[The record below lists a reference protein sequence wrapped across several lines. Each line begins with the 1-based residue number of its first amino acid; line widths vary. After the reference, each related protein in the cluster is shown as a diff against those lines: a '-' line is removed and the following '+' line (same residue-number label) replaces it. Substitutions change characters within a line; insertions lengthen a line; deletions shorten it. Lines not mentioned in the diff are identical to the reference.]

1 MPAFENPWRGLEQ
14 PLGARQVTVRFTV
27 APEGTVFY
35 PTIDDVAISAAP
47 VGQCLKSAVRSLRF
61 PPFRGDSAKV
71 DAPVSIP
78 AR

>member
-1 MPAFENPWRGLEQ
+1 
-14 PLGARQVTVRFTV
+14 VSVRFTV
-27 APEGTVFY
+27 EPEGTVAY

-47 VGQCLKSAVRSLRF
+47 VGQCLKAAVRSLRF
-61 PPFRGDSAKV
+61 PAFRGDPVKA